1 MDDDEVRK
9 DIALI
14 RSASKRYLQ
23 IHPIPAH
30 DASAF
35 RTISVFPAQ
44 FEFNI
49 KHYANFPLQKDR
61 GFAGDAPVCI
71 CSKLSIAR

>member
-14 RSASKRYLQ
+14 RSACKRYPQ

-35 RTISVFPAQ
+35 RTISVFPLQ
-44 FEFNI
+44 FEFTRINTTPT
-49 KHYANFPLQKDR
+49 FPCKKIEDLR
-61 GFAGDAPVCI
+61 ETRPSV
-71 CSKLSIAR
+71 SVPS